1 MSQDR
6 WDELLCQAAEAAQAE
21 PQQQRRRVPSPTR
34 PAGPTAASAAS
45 DAQRRAERAVAL
57 AHLGE
62 LSAARAAL
70 EASPL
75 APHDTKPAK
84 CHSQNGSPAFPQR
97 TDIWHL
103 MLENSLAT
111 CVGPGRE
118 LPPGHLDAP
127 PNICIHCLT
136 TKHAPT
142 CSSMPPNSSPQDVCR
157 RRSST
162 ASVLGGWLRYRNRM
176 ETYVSSLFQYA
187 LSTRAGTEALA
198 RALAVTCELSPSKT
212 AVSVDGVG
220 AYDHIARAAMFEGLR
235 RDARLVSLIPFV
247 RQFYGREST
256 YLFYDQL
263 GQAHEVAQAEGGE
276 QGDPLMPG
284 LFAVGIHPALLAAHA
299 ELGPPAELYAFL
311 GDTYVSCDP
320 ADACAA
326 FVTLRTE
333 LKRLANIDVH
343 LGKTRVWN
351 STGEQP
357 PDLAEDS
364 HLIAV
369 NKGRYFQRDDGL
381 ALQAGPFV
389 AALEFATGKM
399 ATVVGKPDWEFFHS
413 AVEDA
418 SGAMG
423 TSSDLPLEN
432 FVMIGDDVIDDV
444 QGAMR
449 AGMRAILVKT

>member
-1 MSQDR
+1 
-6 WDELLCQAAEAAQAE
+6 
-21 PQQQRRRVPSPTR
+21 
-34 PAGPTAASAAS
+34 
-45 DAQRRAERAVAL
+45 
-57 AHLGE
+57 
-62 LSAARAAL
+62 
-70 EASPL
+70 
-75 APHDTKPAK
+75 
-84 CHSQNGSPAFPQR
+84 
-97 TDIWHL
+97 
-103 MLENSLAT
+103 
-111 CVGPGRE
+111 
-118 LPPGHLDAP
+118 
-127 PNICIHCLT
+127 
-136 TKHAPT
+136 
-142 CSSMPPNSSPQDVCR
+142 
-157 RRSST
+157 
-162 ASVLGGWLRYRNRM
+162 M
-176 ETYVSSLFQYA
+176 EVSSLFQYA

-357 PDLAEDS
+357 PDLAE
-364 HLIAV
+364 V
-369 NKGRYFQRDDGL
+369 PPTKNVR
-381 ALQAGPFV
+381 V
-389 AALEFATGKM
+389 A
-399 ATVVGKPDWEFFHS
+399 
-413 AVEDA
+413 
-418 SGAMG
+418 
-423 TSSDLPLEN
+423 
-432 FVMIGDDVIDDV
+432 
-444 QGAMR
+444 
-449 AGMRAILVKT
+449 